1 MPRTKNASAAIATVA
16 RQIEKLKKAN
26 IQSKSS
32 NNDDDNNSVKNS
44 SDEKNTVKKNS
55 SSKKNTIKNSS
66 DENEAEKRP
75 KTAYQIF
82 FTKLLAEIRSNHEK
96 NGTQCPEYKEL
107 RATIIDIWNRDHKS
121 AKNNSKNLNK
131 NNEDKNKKNIDSETK
146 RKPSDYNM
154 FIKEIMPLLKKEHE
168 NDEKKLAQKDYMKL
182 AAEKWREHKA
192 TKNIN

>member
-1 MPRTKNASAAIATVA
+1 MPRTKNSSAAIATVA

-26 IQSKSS
+26 IQNKSS

-44 SDEKNTVKKNS
+44 SDEKNTVKKS
-55 SSKKNTIKNSS
+55 SSKKNVVKNSS

-121 AKNNSKNLNK
+121 TKNSGKNNNKIIK
-131 NNEDKNKKNIDSETK
+131 NNDNDSNSERT
-146 RKPSDYNM
+146 RKPSEYNL
-154 FIKEIMPLLKKEHE
+154 FVQEIMPILKHEHA
-168 NDEKKLAQKDYMKL
+168 NDEKKMAQKDYMRL

-192 TKNIN
+192 KKNIN